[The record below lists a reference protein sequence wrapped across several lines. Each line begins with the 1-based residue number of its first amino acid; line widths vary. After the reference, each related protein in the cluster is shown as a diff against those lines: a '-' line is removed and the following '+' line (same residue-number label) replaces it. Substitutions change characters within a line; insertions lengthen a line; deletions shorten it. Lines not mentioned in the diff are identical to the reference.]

1 MAGHAFPGKVGR
13 RAARG
18 LVAGLCAALFVSGC
32 ATKKDLKLLRDEVVR
47 MQVRQDSLF
56 REMQR
61 QNRMLLDTLRS
72 SFSMQLDAQGQTS
85 HRFQQL
91 EQQVTRTEEVLLQL
105 QTLVSQLTDRLE
117 RAPPAPSG
125 GATQAAAAGGGR
137 DAAEAYALGMA
148 KMQEQ
153 SWAAARVAFEQILSQ
168 YANDPLAPDAQYQFA
183 ETFAAEGD
191 TVRALVELEKVEARW
206 SNSPRAPGAL
216 LRAGILAEESG
227 NRAAARAYYER
238 VRQQYP
244 NTDEGRLARQALT
257 RLRG

>member
-1 MAGHAFPGKVGR
+1 MPRLASCGKAIR

-18 LVAGLCAALFVSGC
+18 LVAGLCAAVVLTGC

-72 SFSMQLDAQGQTS
+72 SFDLQMDAQGQTS

-91 EQQVTRTEEVLLQL
+91 EQQVTRTEEVLIQL
-105 QTLVSQLTDRLE
+105 QTLVAQLMDRLS
-117 RAPPAPSG
+117 RPAPAASG
-125 GATQAAAAGGGR
+125 TVPSVPAGASR
-137 DAAEAYALGMA
+137 DASEAYTLGMA

-153 SWAAARVAFEQILSQ
+153 SWAAARVAFEAILSQ
-168 YANDPLAPDAQYQFA
+168 FPSDPLGADAQFQLA
-183 ETFAAEGD
+183 ETYAAEGD
-191 TVRALVELEKVEARW
+191 TIRALAELEKVEARW
-206 SNSPRAPGAL
+206 PNSSRAPGAL

-227 NRAAARAYYER
+227 DRTAARTYYDR
-238 VRQQYP
+238 VRQQFP
-244 NTDEGRLARQALT
+244 NTDEGRLARQGLT

>member
-1 MAGHAFPGKVGR
+1 MQITAFPGKASR

-18 LVAGLCAALFVSGC
+18 LAFGLCAAVVVSGC
-32 ATKKDLKLLRDEVVR
+32 ATKKDLKLLRDEVVA

-72 SFSMQLDAQGQTS
+72 SFDLQLDAQGQTS

-105 QTLVSQLTDRLE
+105 QSLVAQLTDRLS
-117 RAPPAPSG
+117 RSSAPAVT
-125 GATQAAAAGGGR
+125 GATPGAPAGTSR
-137 DAAEAYALGMA
+137 DASEAYGLGMA
-148 KMQEQ
+148 KMQEE
-153 SWAAARVAFEQILSQ
+153 SWAAARYAFEALLSQ
-168 YANDPLAPDAQYQFA
+168 FPDDPLAADAQYQLA

-191 TVRALVELEKVEARW
+191 TVRALAELEKVESRW
-206 SNSPRAPGAL
+206 PNSARAPGAL

-227 NRAAARAYYER
+227 DRDAARQYYDR
-238 VRQQYP
+238 VRQQFP
-244 NTDEGRLARQALT
+244 NTDEGKLARQALT